1 MYVSFCFQKITFY
14 AIMLRY
20 KKLIKIKNKYMHPKK
35 ERTFVILKP
44 DTVQRGLVG
53 EVIKRF
59 ERIGLKIVGMKM
71 HMVNEESLWAHYNKD
86 DAWYTKKGLAIIE
99 NKKKLNMIVDKEA
112 IEYGKDII
120 RAMVHYMCCSP
131 VVSMVIEGNQAQ
143 AVVKRLV
150 GSTEPTT
157 SDSGTIRGDF
167 ALDSFFLCDVDGS
180 RGMRNLIHCTDP
192 ADGEGAY
199 DREVAIWFTPEEI
212 NSYRLVS
219 EAMLYDVNL
228 DGVKE

>member
-1 MYVSFCFQKITFY
+1 MQPSS
-14 AIMLRY
+14 
-20 KKLIKIKNKYMHPKK
+20 HPKK

-44 DTVQRGLVG
+44 DTIQRGLVG
-53 EVIKRF
+53 EIIKRF

-71 HMVNEESLWAHYNKD
+71 HMVNEETLWAHYNKD
-86 DAWYTKKGLAIIE
+86 DAWYLKKGTNIVANKTSLGMAI
-99 NKKKLNMIVDKEA
+99 DKEP

-120 RAMVHYMCCSP
+120 RAMVHYMCAGP
-131 VVSMVIEGNQAQ
+131 VVSLVIEGNNAQ

-150 GSTEPTT
+150 GGTEPATA
-157 SDSGTIRGDF
+157 DSGTIRGDF
-167 ALDSFFLCDVDGS
+167 ALDTYYLCDVDGS

-199 DREVAIWFTPEEI
+199 DREVNLWFTQEEI
-212 NSYRLVS
+212 HNYRLVS

-228 DGVKE
+228 DGILE